1 MNAAKNSIRR
11 LFGRRLRPI
20 SSIVLVIVVAVIFL
34 LNLGLS
40 ALENTFVFSADL
52 SANQI
57 FTLSEDSLSVLSGLT
72 KDIYLYPVYSSGNRG
87 VILLQLLKEYAS
99 QSPRIHLRE
108 LSSDTIAR
116 QFSLDRGA
124 AGIVVSSQDGSIFR
138 FIGDEELYRT
148 DSSLTPVALKAEAK
162 ITSAILGIDRGA
174 FLQICALSGHNELK
188 ISDLSS
194 FSSLLEAN
202 NFSVLTCDL
211 SSYTLNPST
220 DILLVAAP
228 KTDLSESEYVALQE
242 FLSLG
247 GRALFLMENASF
259 SSEYGVMQLY
269 IDPLPR
275 FESLLAQYGMQINKD
290 LVVSADPAKINLRST
305 SMPVQTV
312 PSQDLSP
319 NAPSVVL
326 SEMSS
331 IRLLENSGIQ
341 AQELLRTHEACY
353 LKELS
358 SGLDN
363 LRQDAEDAAGS
374 FLVGAYAQK
383 ESSRL
388 VLVTGNSLI
397 SNRGLAIPGNKN
409 LLNQVLEYLSP
420 VENDLSIPVKYLS
433 GAAVSPSFLTKGILA
448 LLGFAVIPSLL
459 IYLGVQICYKRKQ
472 PER

>member
-1 MNAAKNSIRR
+1 
-11 LFGRRLRPI
+11 
-20 SSIVLVIVVAVIFL
+20 
-34 LNLGLS
+34 
-40 ALENTFVFSADL
+40 
-52 SANQI
+52 
-57 FTLSEDSLSVLSGLT
+57 
-72 KDIYLYPVYSSGNRG
+72 
-87 VILLQLLKEYAS
+87 
-99 QSPRIHLRE
+99 
-108 LSSDTIAR
+108 
-116 QFSLDRGA
+116 
-124 AGIVVSSQDGSIFR
+124 
-138 FIGDEELYRT
+138 
-148 DSSLTPVALKAEAK
+148 
-162 ITSAILGIDRGA
+162 
-174 FLQICALSGHNELK
+174 
-188 ISDLSS
+188 
-194 FSSLLEAN
+194 
-202 NFSVLTCDL
+202 
-211 SSYTLNPST
+211 
-220 DILLVAAP
+220 
-228 KTDLSESEYVALQE
+228 
-242 FLSLG
+242 
-247 GRALFLMENASF
+247 
-259 SSEYGVMQLY
+259 MQLY

-397 SNRGLAIPGNKN
+397 SNRGLAHSGQQEPSKPGAGVSEPGRKRPEHPCQIPFRGGGFPFFSHKGHIGAAGICCNPLAAHLPGRAA
-409 LLNQVLEYLSP
+409 LLQKKTARALKKGACKANAGALFISLSP
-420 VENDLSIPVKYLS
+420 FLSAKQKIVTQFLNICFKKY
-433 GAAVSPSFLTKGILA
+433 INLA
-448 LLGFAVIPSLL
+448 
-459 IYLGVQICYKRKQ
+459 Q
-472 PER
+472 

>member
-1 MNAAKNSIRR
+1 
-11 LFGRRLRPI
+11 
-20 SSIVLVIVVAVIFL
+20 
-34 LNLGLS
+34 
-40 ALENTFVFSADL
+40 
-52 SANQI
+52 
-57 FTLSEDSLSVLSGLT
+57 
-72 KDIYLYPVYSSGNRG
+72 
-87 VILLQLLKEYAS
+87 
-99 QSPRIHLRE
+99 
-108 LSSDTIAR
+108 
-116 QFSLDRGA
+116 
-124 AGIVVSSQDGSIFR
+124 
-138 FIGDEELYRT
+138 
-148 DSSLTPVALKAEAK
+148 
-162 ITSAILGIDRGA
+162 
-174 FLQICALSGHNELK
+174 
-188 ISDLSS
+188 
-194 FSSLLEAN
+194 
-202 NFSVLTCDL
+202 
-211 SSYTLNPST
+211 
-220 DILLVAAP
+220 
-228 KTDLSESEYVALQE
+228 
-242 FLSLG
+242 
-247 GRALFLMENASF
+247 
-259 SSEYGVMQLY
+259 
-269 IDPLPR
+269 
-275 FESLLAQYGMQINKD
+275 MQINKD

-341 AQELLRTHEACY
+341 AQELLRTHDACY

-383 ESSRL
+383 ESSRV

-459 IYLGVQICYKRKQ
+459 I
-472 PER
+472 